1 MNTLKVIFESHLSI
15 LFKFL
20 KYIIKGT
27 EWNNTIFAEFN
38 NYDELNLNN
47 IFLSAETIDEYY
59 IELNRNHY
67 QLLLNSESSA
77 SLSLLPSISIPSS
90 YINIGSIIGLNSKYT
105 NAFSTNITGVVYN
118 IEKKIINSQ
127 DLMTFFLVD
136 INDLTTVIHV
146 DCWKLIN
153 VKQFDI
159 IYLNNIIIK
168 KSLPLKILINNLSVC
183 IVDKKFLQPINEKK
197 FNNITTLS
205 QPKKNINFLK
215 DINKSELHYMYTMPA
230 RLLNAISQNNFIK
243 LSFIDNNKTGFYINL
258 WELGKLKPLIN
269 GIDH

>member
-1 MNTLKVIFESHLSI
+1 
-15 LFKFL
+15 
-20 KYIIKGT
+20 
-27 EWNNTIFAEFN
+27 
-38 NYDELNLNN
+38 
-47 IFLSAETIDEYY
+47 
-59 IELNRNHY
+59 
-67 QLLLNSESSA
+67 
-77 SLSLLPSISIPSS
+77 
-90 YINIGSIIGLNSKYT
+90 
-105 NAFSTNITGVVYN
+105 
-118 IEKKIINSQ
+118 
-127 DLMTFFLVD
+127 MTFFLVD

-146 DCWKLIN
+146 DSWKIII

-215 DINKSELHYMYTMPA
+215 AINKSELHYMYTMPA
-230 RLLNAISQNNFIK
+230 RLLNAISQNNYIK

>member
-1 MNTLKVIFESHLSI
+1 LNTLKVIFESHLSI

-90 YINIGSIIGLNSKYT
+90 YKNIGSIIGLNSKYT

-215 DINKSELHYMYTMPA
+215 AINKSELHYMYTMPA
-230 RLLNAISQNNFIK
+230 RLLNAISQNNYIK